1 MGGGEVRKQAK
12 SVFEM
17 IELLKQRGLTI
28 DVPDMPGILLDNN
41 YYRLSAY
48 FRPFQK
54 DPANGDNDFRPGA
67 KVSDFLT
74 PFMLD
79 DQFRRLILEGTS
91 RLELTLR
98 ARLAYNLALNGDA
111 YNYDEPD
118 SYRDIAYPNS
128 MLKRD
133 SLISNIKG
141 WVSRSHEVCIR
152 HYRHQHEQ
160 PPVWAVVEV
169 LPFDT
174 LSKMLQLHLDMDAVA
189 KTVLSLGL
197 CKNRRRASEIVHAMV
212 YLRNLCSHH
221 SRLWNREMVIT
232 PAVLKDMRAAFPE
245 FAYED
250 KSVGNSLI
258 VLMYLVDR
266 INGDREYS
274 HRILDFLAQ
283 DDSYRHGILHPLHW
297 D

>member
-1 MGGGEVRKQAK
+1 MRKQAK

-118 SYRDIAYPNS
+118 SYRDIAYPNG

-133 SLISNIKG
+133 ALISNIKG

-232 PAVLKDMRAAFPE
+232 PAVLKDMRAAFPNLHT
-245 FAYED
+245 
-250 KSVGNSLI
+250 KTNQ
-258 VLMYLVDR
+258 
-266 INGDREYS
+266 
-274 HRILDFLAQ
+274 LAT
-283 DDSYRHGILHPLHW
+283 R
-297 D
+297 

>member
-1 MGGGEVRKQAK
+1 MRKQAK
-12 SVFEM
+12 SVSEM
-17 IELLKQRGLTI
+17 IELLNHRGLTI
-28 DVPDMPGILLDNN
+28 DVPDMPGILLDSN

-54 DPANGDNDFRPGA
+54 DPANGDNSFRPGTKA
-67 KVSDFLT
+67 SDFLT
-74 PFMLD
+74 PFTMD
-79 DQFRRLILEGTS
+79 DRFRHLILEGTS

-98 ARLAYNLALNGDA
+98 ARFAYNLAQSGNA
-111 YNYDEPD
+111 YTYDEPI
-118 SYRDIAYPNS
+118 SYRDIAYPDGT
-128 MLKRD
+128 LKRD
-133 SLISNIKG
+133 SLVSNIKG

-152 HYRHQHEQ
+152 HYRHQHEK

-174 LSKMLQLHLDMDAVA
+174 LSKMLQLHMDTDAVSR
-189 KTVLSLGL
+189 TVLSLGL

-232 PAVLKDMRAAFPE
+232 PAVLDPMRTMFPD
-245 FAYED
+245 FAYEE

-258 VLMYLVDR
+258 ALMYLVDR
-266 INGDREYS
+266 INGDHEYS
-274 HRILDFLAQ
+274 RRIIDFLDQ
-283 DDSYRHGILHPLHW
+283 DDSYKHGILHPLHW
-297 D
+297 E

>member
-1 MGGGEVRKQAK
+1 MRKQVR
-12 SVFEM
+12 SVSEM
-17 IELLKQRGLTI
+17 VELLQQRGLTI
-28 DVPDMPGILLDNN
+28 DVPDMSGVLLDNN

-54 DPANGDNDFRPGA
+54 DPAHGDNNFQTGVRA
-67 KVSDFLT
+67 SDFLT
-74 PFMLD
+74 PFMMD
-79 DQFRRLILEGTS
+79 GQFRSLILEGTS
-91 RLELTLR
+91 RLELKLR
-98 ARLAYNLALNGDA
+98 ARLAYHLALNGNA
-111 YNYDEPD
+111 YNYDEPA
-118 SYRDIAYPNS
+118 SYRDAAYPDGT
-128 MLKRD
+128 LKRD
-133 SLISNIKG
+133 SLIENIKG
-141 WVSRSHEVCIR
+141 WMSRSHEVCIQ

-174 LSKMLQLHLDMDAVA
+174 LSKIFQLHADVDAVTQTA
-189 KTVLSLGL
+189 HSLDLGG
-197 CKNRRRASEIVHAMV
+197 NRRRASEIVHAMV

-232 PAVLKDMRAAFPE
+232 PAVLKPMKTAFPE
-245 FAYED
+245 FEYEG

-258 VLMYLVDR
+258 ALMYLVDH

-274 HRILDFLAQ
+274 HRVLNFLER
-283 DDSYRHGILHPLHW
+283 DDSYSHGNLHPLHW

>member
-12 SVFEM
+12 SVSEM

-28 DVPDMPGILLDNN
+28 DVPGMPGILLDNN

-118 SYRDIAYPNS
+118 SYRDIAYPNG

-152 HYRHQHEQ
+152 HYRDC
-160 PPVWAVVEV
+160 
-169 LPFDT
+169 F
-174 LSKMLQLHLDMDAVA
+174 SYY
-189 KTVLSLGL
+189 
-197 CKNRRRASEIVHAMV
+197 I
-212 YLRNLCSHH
+212 
-221 SRLWNREMVIT
+221 
-232 PAVLKDMRAAFPE
+232 
-245 FAYED
+245 
-250 KSVGNSLI
+250 
-258 VLMYLVDR
+258 
-266 INGDREYS
+266 EYS
-274 HRILDFLAQ
+274 SF
-283 DDSYRHGILHPLHW
+283 
-297 D
+297 

>member
-1 MGGGEVRKQAK
+1 
-12 SVFEM
+12 
-17 IELLKQRGLTI
+17 
-28 DVPDMPGILLDNN
+28 
-41 YYRLSAY
+41 
-48 FRPFQK
+48 
-54 DPANGDNDFRPGA
+54 
-67 KVSDFLT
+67 
-74 PFMLD
+74 
-79 DQFRRLILEGTS
+79 
-91 RLELTLR
+91 
-98 ARLAYNLALNGDA
+98 
-111 YNYDEPD
+111 
-118 SYRDIAYPNS
+118 
-128 MLKRD
+128 
-133 SLISNIKG
+133 
-141 WVSRSHEVCIR
+141 
-152 HYRHQHEQ
+152 
-160 PPVWAVVEV
+160 
-169 LPFDT
+169 
-174 LSKMLQLHLDMDAVA
+174 MDAVA

>member
-1 MGGGEVRKQAK
+1 M
-12 SVFEM
+12 SEM
-17 IELLKQRGLTI
+17 IELFKRRGLTI
-28 DVPDMPGILLDNN
+28 DVPDMPHILLDNN

-54 DPANGDNDFRPGA
+54 NPAHGDNTFRQGT

-74 PFMLD
+74 PFTKD
-79 DQFRRLILEGTS
+79 DCFRHLILEGTS

-98 ARLAYNLALNGDA
+98 ARLAYNLAQNGNA
-111 YNYDEPD
+111 YTYDESS
-118 SYRDIAYPNS
+118 SYRDIAYS
-128 MLKRD
+128 DGTLKRD
-133 SLISNIKG
+133 SLVKNIEG
-141 WVSRSHEVCIR
+141 WVSRSREVCIR
-152 HYRHQHEQ
+152 HYRHQREK

-174 LSKMLQLHLDMDAVA
+174 LSKMLQLHLDTDAVSR
-189 KTVLSLGL
+189 TVLSLGL

-232 PAVLKDMRAAFPE
+232 PAVLDSMRTMFPD
-245 FAYED
+245 FTYEE

-258 VLMYLVDR
+258 ALMYLVDC
-266 INGDREYS
+266 INGDHEYS
-274 HRILDFLAQ
+274 RKIIDFLAQ

-297 D
+297 E